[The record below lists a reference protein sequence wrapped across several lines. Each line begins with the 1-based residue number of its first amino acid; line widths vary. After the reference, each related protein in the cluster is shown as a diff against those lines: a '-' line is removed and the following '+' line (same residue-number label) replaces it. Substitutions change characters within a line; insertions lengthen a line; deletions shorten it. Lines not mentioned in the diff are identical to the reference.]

1 MSVVGVGT
9 DAVDIARARDILD
22 RHGERA
28 TRRFLTDLE
37 AHYVN
42 GSALP
47 ARHFA
52 SRLAAKEA
60 TYKALQSLPG
70 ARGIGWLDIEVI
82 RDDEGA
88 PSLQLHG
95 LAARVAAQAPGLIIH
110 LSLTHSDHLAVA
122 VAVAEQRT
130 SNS

>member
-1 MSVVGVGT
+1 MSIIGVGT
-9 DAVDIARARDILD
+9 DAVDIYRAKEILD

-28 TRRFLTDLE
+28 TRRFLTPLE
-37 AHYVN
+37 AGYVS

-47 ARHFA
+47 ERHFA

-60 TYKALQSLPG
+60 TYKALQPLPG
-70 ARGIGWLDIEVI
+70 ARRISWLDIEVI

-95 LAARVAAQAPGLIIH
+95 LAATVAAQTPGLVIH
-110 LSLTHSDHLAVA
+110 LSLTHSDHTAVA
-122 VAVAEQRT
+122 VAVAEQRS